1 MSLPPQLQKLR
12 ELQSSKTNE
21 LSSRAVSD
29 AIAIL
34 RGDAKKES
42 AIVRA
47 LEHADAGWVTLA
59 LAAIFRVASSEELF
73 TTDSV
78 WLEGEGLP
86 APREPRAMGSVM
98 RIAEKAG
105 WITPTRDHWLSKRP
119 VCHRR
124 PLRVWQSNLLSF
136 SQRKK

>member
-1 MSLPPQLQKLR
+1 MAVIPPQLKKLR
-12 ELQSSKTNE
+12 ATARPEV
-21 LSSRAVSD
+21 SSRAVDD

-34 RGDAKKES
+34 KGDAKKEA

-47 LEHADAGWVTLA
+47 MEHADEGWVTLA
-59 LAAIFRVASSEELF
+59 LAAIFRVASGTEYF

-78 WLEGEGLP
+78 WMEGEGLP
-86 APREPRAMGSVM
+86 SPREPRAMGSVM

-105 WITPTRDHWLSKRP
+105 WIVPTRDHWLSKRP

-124 PLRVWQSNLLSF
+124 PLRVWQSTLTGF
-136 SQRKK
+136 TK